1 MDMEVIDNVITAY
14 EAVKLNDV
22 SKSII
27 ALCTFIALIIVIN
40 RFITAYKGGRKINC
54 VMRCSRLNS
63 SVGDRPAPRGGTT
76 RPDERKITTI

>member
-40 RFITAYKGGRKINC
+40 RFITAYKGGRKIC
-54 VMRCSRLNS
+54 RSLFKVHHS
-63 SVGDRPAPRGGTT
+63 G
-76 RPDERKITTI
+76 

>member
-40 RFITAYKGGRKINC
+40 RFITA
-54 VMRCSRLNS
+54 
-63 SVGDRPAPRGGTT
+63 
-76 RPDERKITTI
+76 